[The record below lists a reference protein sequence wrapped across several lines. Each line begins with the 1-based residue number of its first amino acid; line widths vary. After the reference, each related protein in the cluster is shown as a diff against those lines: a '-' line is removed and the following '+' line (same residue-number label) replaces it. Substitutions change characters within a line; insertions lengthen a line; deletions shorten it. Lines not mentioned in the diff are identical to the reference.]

1 MLISRQVLRN
11 MGEAEPK
18 ARKLDRR
25 AIRTRRALRDALVA
39 LILEKG
45 YEAIT
50 VQDITDR
57 ADLNRGTLY
66 LHYRDKQDLLL
77 SSSVDAHAE
86 LTARFTPVAPNS
98 LSLEHA
104 ERHLTLVFEHV
115 AANADFYRVM
125 LGENGVAVFA
135 KRLREIVA
143 QVSLTRLAD
152 LARLRPIRPVAPEL
166 VAGYAGGAIIGVIA
180 WWLRDNMPMSPAA
193 VAHQTLQI
201 LISGLYPTLGLED
214 PMRQLNASEGASG

>member
-1 MLISRQVLRN
+1 MT
-11 MGEAEPK
+11 EAASK

-25 AIRTRRALRDALVA
+25 AIRTRRALRDALIA
-39 LILEKG
+39 LILENG

-77 SSSVDAHAE
+77 SSSEDAHAD
-86 LTARFTPVAPNS
+86 LIARFTPIAPDS
-98 LSLEHA
+98 LSFAQA
-104 ERHLTLVFEHV
+104 ERHLTLVFEQV

-143 QVSLTRLAD
+143 QVSLTRLGD
-152 LARLRPIRPVAPEL
+152 LARLRPVRPVAPEL
-166 VAGYAGGAIIGVIA
+166 VAGYAGGAIIGVIE
-180 WWLRDNMPMSPAA
+180 WWLRDNMQMPPAA

-214 PMRQLNASEGASG
+214 PMRHLDSPADTSG